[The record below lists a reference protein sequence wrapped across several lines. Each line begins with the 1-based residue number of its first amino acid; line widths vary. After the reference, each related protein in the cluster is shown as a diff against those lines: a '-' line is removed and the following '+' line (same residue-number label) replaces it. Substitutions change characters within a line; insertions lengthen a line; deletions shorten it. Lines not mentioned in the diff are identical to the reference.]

1 MVPRMGGHEVE
12 LCCVTNTQ
20 CFINKSL
27 HGEKMGYQFTMKMI
41 GKKDLK
47 STTFEG
53 KEIYNNHSYEVVTV
67 HSKQLVHNHPLCMNP
82 LFVIIE
88 EVLNLFEGMDVI
100 RMKNNCN
107 SIVHKILISKR
118 HC

>member
-1 MVPRMGGHEVE
+1 MEGHEVE

-20 CFINKSL
+20 CLTNKSL
-27 HGEKMGYQFTMKMI
+27 HGEQMDYQFTMKMI
-41 GKKDLK
+41 GKKDMK
-47 STTFEG
+47 STTCEG

-67 HSKQLVHNHPLCMNP
+67 HSKQLVHNHPPYVNP
-82 LFVIIE
+82 QFVIIE

-100 RMKNNCN
+100 CMKNNHN
-107 SIVHKILISKR
+107 SIVDKILINKR

>member
-1 MVPRMGGHEVE
+1 
-12 LCCVTNTQ
+12 
-20 CFINKSL
+20 
-27 HGEKMGYQFTMKMI
+27 MGYKFTVKMS

-53 KEIYNNHSYEVVTV
+53 KEIYNNHSYEVVIV

-82 LFVIIE
+82 QFVIIE

-100 RMKNNCN
+100 CMKNNCN